1 MKHVPNEIIENIL
14 IEFLNDGSV
23 CYFAHANKEMRN
35 LLMKDISKRF
45 IFSCFPLRLVNDIG
59 FQKVYSLHVLNIKNR
74 CGKTDYIDFI
84 TRADFPTNVK
94 CVRGRDIYRRSFI
107 SILHENGVLTLFQRY
122 TDSFNY
128 WTHGGKL
135 PLSDDF
141 TSGGISFQNESF
153 LLDNRYT
160 YFQEIIR

>member
-1 MKHVPNEIIENIL
+1 MKKVPNEIIENIL

-45 IFSCFPLRLVNDIG
+45 IFSCFPLRLLNDIG
-59 FQKVYSLHVLNIKNR
+59 FQKVYSLPVLNIKNR

-141 TSGGISFQNESF
+141 TSGGILFHNDSF

>member
-1 MKHVPNEIIENIL
+1 MKNVPNEIIENIL

-23 CYFAHANKEMRN
+23 CYLAHTNKEMRN
-35 LLMKDISKRF
+35 LLMKVLSKRF

-84 TRADFPTNVK
+84 TRTDFPTNVK

-141 TSGGISFQNESF
+141 TSGGISFQNDSF

>member
-1 MKHVPNEIIENIL
+1 MKNVPNEIIENIL

-59 FQKVYSLHVLNIKNR
+59 FQKVYSLPVLNIKNR

-141 TSGGISFQNESF
+141 TSGGILFHNDSF

-160 YFQEIIR
+160 YFQEIIQ